1 MSSQLEKLT
10 QADCGADTTT
20 HTSAK
25 MTSLPGNNSETELI
39 QNTILFFM
47 GLYVVMNLLHLS
59 FNSGKEALK
68 NEFTTLQTM
77 IETLQTSVNTLQTT
91 VEDLQTAVDDLDDL
105 KDDIKWIKTDLNFL
119 CSEANITF
127 RAATADKRLRLT
139 KI

>member
-1 MSSQLEKLT
+1 MSIWLEKLT
-10 QADCGADTTT
+10 QAHCSPDPTT

-25 MTSLPGNNSETELI
+25 MSSVPPIISETELI

-47 GLYVVMNLLHLS
+47 AVYVVLNLLHLTATS
-59 FNSGKEALK
+59 SKETLK
-68 NEFTTLQTM
+68 NEFTALKTL

-91 VEDLQTAVDDLDDL
+91 VEDLQTTVDDM
-105 KDDIKWIKTDLNFL
+105 KDEVTWIKTDLNFL
-119 CSEANITF
+119 RSEANITF